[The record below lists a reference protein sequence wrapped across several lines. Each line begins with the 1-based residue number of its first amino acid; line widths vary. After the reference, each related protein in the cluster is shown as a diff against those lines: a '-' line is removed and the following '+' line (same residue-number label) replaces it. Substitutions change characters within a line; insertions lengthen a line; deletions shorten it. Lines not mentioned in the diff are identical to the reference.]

1 MAFYYK
7 VWVVAICQVELMRI
21 VARVIIFERVERS
34 QKAKVEVSFHQ
45 QTQQIDYFLN
55 CLYLIETICC
65 SGSCVY
71 VQVVVHLVC
80 MFMVTAQLLL
90 LYCYDSSHQLITARE
105 MCSMVEIEVE
115 YGK

>member
-1 MAFYYK
+1 MAFHWED
-7 VWVVAICQVELMRI
+7 WVMDIFFFGMMRI

-71 VQVVVHLVC
+71 VQVE
-80 MFMVTAQLLL
+80 FIGDGSTATTILLRL
-90 LYCYDSSHQLITARE
+90 KSPANN
-105 MCSMVEIEVE
+105 
-115 YGK
+115 GKRNVQHGRNRS